1 MKIAF
6 VSIALNIHQV
16 GVADELHRLCGQD
29 FWFIETKEIGDDQ
42 SKGGSND
49 EFAKRSYLIR
59 TANGQTS
66 VNAAL
71 HIIRE
76 ADVMIYGAAPIMYL
90 KERVKTGKL
99 TFVNSERW
107 LKKGLLN
114 LLSLNLLRQQLF
126 YHMHCHNKPVYA
138 LCSSAYAV
146 GDFSKLFSFRN
157 KCFKWGY
164 FTAVPEIDIENV
176 QKTKRGASAVKI
188 LWVARFLQLKHPE
201 RMLQLASC
209 MLASDVDFSIDMI
222 GVGPEY
228 DKIAAGI
235 KIMGLEENV
244 HLLGQMPNSEVMV
257 KMRSYDIF
265 CFTSDKNEGWG
276 AVLNEAMACGCC
288 PVSSIDA
295 GSTPYLVKD
304 GVNGFSFE
312 LKKENDLFEKVMW
325 LVKHPDDRERMSVEA
340 YKTVRDNWS
349 PKNAAANLVKLSEC
363 LINGD
368 KITITDGPGSVASI
382 V

>member
-29 FWFIETKEIGDDQ
+29 FWFIETKEAGDDQ

-49 EFAKRSYLIR
+49 DFAKRSYLIC

-66 VNAAL
+66 IDTAL

-114 LLSLNLLRQQLF
+114 LLSLNLIRQQLF

-138 LCSSAYAV
+138 LCSSAYAAS
-146 GDFSKLFSFRN
+146 DFSKLFSFKN

-164 FTAVPEIDIENV
+164 FTTVSEIDIENI
-176 QKTKRGASAVKI
+176 KKAKRNASTVKI
-188 LWVARFLQLKHPE
+188 LWVARFLQWKHPE
-201 RMLQLASC
+201 QMLQLAFRLRSC
-209 MLASDVDFSIDMI
+209 DVDFSIDMI
-222 GVGPEY
+222 GIGPEY
-228 DKIAAGI
+228 EKIASQIQKGELQ
-235 KIMGLEENV
+235 KHV
-244 HLLGQMPNSEVMV
+244 HLLGQVPNSEVMEA
-257 KMRSYDIF
+257 MRTHDIF
-265 CFTSDKNEGWG
+265 CFTSDKKEGWG
-276 AVLNEAMACGCC
+276 AVLNEAMSNGCC
-288 PVSSIDA
+288 PVSSIET
-295 GSTPYLVKD
+295 GSTPYLIKD
-304 GVNGFSFE
+304 GVNGFSFN
-312 LKKENDLFEKVMW
+312 LKKKDDLLDKVLW
-325 LVKHPDDRERMSVEA
+325 LIKHPRERENMSLEA
-340 YKTVRDNWS
+340 YKTIHDIWS
-349 PKNAAANLVKLSEC
+349 PMNAAKQLYKLCEAMVA
-363 LINGD
+363 GK
-368 KITITDGPGSVASI
+368 KITILEGPVSKAE
-382 V
+382 